1 LSEHD
6 SQNKISWDE
15 STEQHFQKI
24 LLEIPDLIRG
34 IAELRVSKKAESIIR
49 EEGRNVIVEK
59 DMVDAFFAET
69 PGGFIPAMKKSMEEL
84 NIDYTKYG
92 HL

>member
-1 LSEHD
+1 MSEQSFQD
-6 SQNKISWDE
+6 KISWDE
-15 STEQHFQKI
+15 VTEQHFQKI

-34 IAELRVSKKAESIIR
+34 IAELRVSKKAENIVR
-49 EEGRNVIVEK
+49 DEERNVIVEK

-92 HL
+92 